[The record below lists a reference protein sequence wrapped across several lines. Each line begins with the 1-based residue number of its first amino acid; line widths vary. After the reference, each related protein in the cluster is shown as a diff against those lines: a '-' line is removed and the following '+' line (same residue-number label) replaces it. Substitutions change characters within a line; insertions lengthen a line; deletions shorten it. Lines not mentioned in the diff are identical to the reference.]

1 MAKKI
6 ENTMELDNKKYVVD
20 RLLATKR
27 EGMEELVEYME
38 EVGFFNAPCSGGHHL
53 SCEFGLVRHTR
64 NVMEL
69 AEKIGLCLYGHEE
82 YNKVHDSVM
91 IVSALHDL
99 GKCGQFGKAYYV
111 PNMVKD
117 GRPTKANPEQKYKL
131 SEDKPFMIN
140 KDLLKVDH
148 CIRSIT
154 LATLYID
161 LTEDEQ
167 HAILYHDG
175 LYGVLKYEI
184 MGCETPLYM
193 ILHWADMWA
202 SRVVETKILEDTINE
217 DSESEEV

>member
-1 MAKKI
+1 MG
-6 ENTMELDNKKYVVD
+6 NLELDNKKYVVD

-27 EGMEELVEYME
+27 EGMEDLVEYMG
-38 EVGFFNAPCSGGHHL
+38 EVGFFHAPCSGGNHL
-53 SCEFGLVRHTR
+53 ACEFGLVQHTR

-69 AEKIGLCLYGHEE
+69 AEKMGLCLYGHEK

-99 GKCGQFGKAYYV
+99 GKCGQFGKSYYV
-111 PNMVKD
+111 PNLVKD
-117 GRPTKANPEQKYKL
+117 GRPTKANPEQKYKI
-131 SEDKPFMIN
+131 SDTKPYEIN

-148 CIRSIT
+148 CIRSIA

-161 LTEDEQ
+161 LTEEEQ
-167 HAILYHDG
+167 YAILYHDG

-184 MGCETPLYM
+184 QGNETPLYM

-202 SRVVETKILEDTINE
+202 SRVVETKYAEGQEGTGESNE
-217 DSESEEV
+217 